1 MSVLEKKSSKQQ
13 DFLPLQWYEV
23 NRTFIKRT
31 TEQGLDIQIE
41 RPPLHPIEEGE
52 ILFEN
57 LEVQVRAKILPCEC
71 IVLTTNDLCQ
81 IGSFCFDVG
90 NQHLPIFMI
99 DNTVLVAYDGRL
111 YQTLIGKYKNNIT
124 LESKVLKPTYAI
136 RAFGN
141 IL

>member
-31 TEQGLDIQIE
+31 TEQGLNIQIE

-57 LEVQVRAKILPCEC
+57 LEVQVRAKILSCEC
-71 IVLTTNDLCQ
+71 IVLTTNDLYQ

-99 DNTVLVAYDGRL
+99 DNKVIVAYDGRL